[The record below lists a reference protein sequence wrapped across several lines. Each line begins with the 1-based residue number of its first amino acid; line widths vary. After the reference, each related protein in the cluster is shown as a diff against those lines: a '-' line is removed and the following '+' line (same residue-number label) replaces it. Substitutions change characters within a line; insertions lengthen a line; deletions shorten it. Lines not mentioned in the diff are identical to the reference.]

1 MDQRKKIGPASPPVT
16 SSRLSGDF
24 QAMSDEQLSLIV
36 AGSQINSDNWRNA
49 KAVLQRRADRPAS
62 TLAEAELRRREHRN
76 GLVLLAI
83 VVLLVIVLLA
93 FFRS

>member
-1 MDQRKKIGPASPPVT
+1 MT
-16 SSRLSGDF
+16 SSRLSGDYE
-24 QAMSDEQLSLIV
+24 AMSDEQLSLIV

-49 KAVLQRRADRPAS
+49 KVVLQRRAVRPAR
-62 TLAEAELRRREHRN
+62 TLADPEPPRREHRN

-83 VVLLVIVLLA
+83 VVLLVIALLA